1 MNLCEIVKK
10 GKRNLFIFQLIADL
24 FDADFPVELVV
35 MEDQKDP
42 EVATMRPNLFVAK
55 EQSAQF
61 RPPNV
66 AKLEDVVLNEN

>member
-1 MNLCEIVKK
+1 
-10 GKRNLFIFQLIADL
+10 
-24 FDADFPVELVV
+24 VELVV

-42 EVATMRPNLFVAK
+42 EVATMRPNPFVAT